1 MVDLEWPYLGLK
13 YLAHA
18 GYQIAAGTVLRDI
31 TSTVITQA
39 MTDLLRIAD
48 QHTLQIGE
56 EVLAAFVQQSRTY

>member
-1 MVDLEWPYLGLK
+1 M
-13 YLAHA
+13 
-18 GYQIAAGTVLRDI
+18 LRDI